1 MVDRRKQAEEA
12 KNRVLSGQY
21 ATNGGSQR
29 SARSQALQRYYDNQA
44 RQGLTDQY
52 TDARRDA
59 LQRSEQRTNN
69 RVRNDRVESL
79 LPDPFST
86 DRMLPQLTP
95 PVGPVTPQV
104 RNNWQDVQRGLPKP
118 ATQQP
123 LTIDQLD
130 SLIVGSGRQG
140 GKIGGINDFLNGFN
154 ANVRDSATLGLYP
167 YLEKKA
173 FDSQTLAPIM
183 GPRANYD
190 AAQQEAKKQD
200 GTWAG
205 VAADLVGSAI
215 PYAGAYKLA
224 APLIRSTISGLGPVA
239 SNLVR
244 GTVAGGIYGTANEL
258 GEAGFGKNDQHWTER
273 LQDVGINAA
282 LGGVGDAAFSAIGR
296 GLKKVLPGMRN
307 NPVPTPDPLNP
318 NALNGTRSTLP
329 LADARRVPGRNGLSP
344 ASEATP
350 LPRAATPSAAS
361 AYERALAD
369 GDIAAMR
376 AIDPDTAAKMAAYE
390 ATGGS
395 IRDLPSFLRPQ
406 VLRSL
411 GISETAPESVLQRAA
426 NSPTRQAKPDD
437 AVGAFQQFL
446 RQNDNRPVSARN
458 TPEATVNPAAAETR
472 PAQNVVRNVP
482 EAPVQSVAGAGRNAV
497 EAPTASPEAARVVP
511 ELPGGT
517 RERGVVTSLA
527 EQEKIPQEM
536 TDLMRQNPN
545 SRYTPITNADTV
557 AKANL
562 RLAEDIAKARN
573 YVEDDKIP
581 FDAEKAVTAQ
591 RLIDHYNSIKDFDS
605 AASVADK
612 LATEATKAGQFIQ
625 AQSLRDRLTPEGV
638 LISMNKKVDALNKK
652 LPKNKAPKVID
663 DTTKAEVMELAATAQ
678 KMQGT
683 KNNANGVLDML
694 QNKKPGEKLT
704 DSEISQIE
712 VLLNDNRAFVKDATR
727 RVRNT
732 DSPSVRQPRDK
743 RVQAAL
749 VDFFDK
755 AEAAARQRIAARK
768 GTLSSTPFDV
778 WADWIIIG
786 MSKMGKGTVKFADWS
801 EEMVRDLGENVRPT
815 LNSLFDRSKQ
825 AYEVAGQGIRAGT
838 ARKTKVNNAEFKA
851 LQDDMVTKVQ
861 TLIADT
867 KSGNFTDEQ
876 LQAIRDSAEELV
888 DAMPPA
894 NRKVPDA
901 QKAYEQAVKSLANKL
916 AGVEKTTVPIEETV
930 QEVRRLLQTV
940 SKATATPKPRVSQ
953 GLTETQNRIDEAGY
967 ALAGKAR
974 PDADALSMELNAYSQ
989 RANELIEKAKAG
1001 TATVAEMQEAVRVSE
1016 QIMQSI
1022 PEPQRAQLD
1031 EAKQMQQLAKSLV
1044 RTLQAPPGAK
1054 PPRSQAVQDMQRLLQ
1069 TAQRLKAERT
1079 APIQRADVSQDAERI
1094 NNLAR
1099 GLMERTVYKPLSP
1112 EEKVVR
1118 GLIRSKGD
1126 TLTSEQIVSLQS
1138 LAEGVTLLSG
1148 KERTRASQD
1157 LQVIMQG
1164 LEDPSFLR
1172 KISTVQTVSQL
1183 LNIKTQVRNILGNEM
1198 FYRVERLNK
1207 YVATPIDI
1215 ARSKLTGTERT
1226 VTFRTNN
1233 QENFW
1238 KAWITGD
1245 FKSAVQK
1252 NHFTRGFAEGGSAG
1266 WRGVNV
1272 NGLETQFELQ
1282 GQSFKGKYNPLAYME
1297 KALGASLRS
1306 FDNASYT
1313 RAYQN
1318 TLGEMGTLDAI
1329 NKGIKPTKEYV
1340 QNYIRNADTNILQL
1354 ADDYG
1359 RFMTFQDNNVI
1370 SQGLVKLKRGL
1381 NFNQDFGLGD
1391 LVLKYPK
1398 TPGAL
1403 LLRALEYSPA
1413 GFARSAWFL
1422 RRATKYAEEGAT
1434 KKFVENFSRAT
1445 IGSLGFAGMGY
1456 ALMDL
1461 GIMTTG
1467 ASRDKDIRS
1476 LEQGAG
1482 KGGFQINLSAL
1493 ARFVSSGFDRESVKG
1508 FQKGDMLYTFDWA
1521 QPVAFSISIGSEGRK
1536 NIDEGKT
1543 AEKLVQG
1550 YGAVALNSVAGAF
1563 NTVTD
1568 QSVLRGIKDAAE
1580 GFPGQTPMDKVLR
1593 ILLDAPSSFVPTAVN
1608 QVRQAR
1614 DNTARETYDPNAFV
1628 ESLNK
1633 VKNRIPGLADSLP
1646 PRYDSLGNQSKNFQ
1660 DPSLFNIFANPGK
1673 PSTYNPDEV
1682 AQGILDLITET
1693 DDDTLAPRVPQKKL
1707 QGVPLTGEQY
1717 SELSRLQGEQNR
1729 ERLGRINRDASTKS
1743 QTKKTEKAIDKS
1755 AKEAKKSLLRE
1766 YPDLKDM
1773 IKQNQQ

>member
-1 MVDRRKQAEEA
+1 MVDRKKQAEDA
-12 KNRVLSGQY
+12 KNRVLSG
-21 ATNGGSQR
+21 TSTSGGSYN
-29 SARSQALQRYYDNQA
+29 SLAEARDRRRRFEGMN
-44 RQGLTDQY
+44 TQY

-59 LQRSEQRTNN
+59 LQRSEQRTND

-104 RNNWQDVQRGLPKP
+104 RNNFQDVQRGTQMLPVVPSAVPP
-118 ATQQP
+118 AAPKRYWGQGFQEFTNEVNNA
-123 LTIDQLD
+123 LTFGLGGIAQDAQNASSKRMAEIAQRSNDPSLRDLGNRLVQRAESYDYYTPQFRD
-130 SLIVGSGRQG
+130 SPAGTVANIVGSLIPGQ
-140 GKIGGINDFLNGFN
+140 
-154 ANVRDSATLGLYP
+154 A
-167 YLEKKA
+167 A
-173 FDSQTLAPIM
+173 FDIAGLATRGIVNNL
-183 GPRANYD
+183 GRT
-190 AAQQEAKKQD
+190 AA
-200 GTWAG
+200 
-205 VAADLVGSAI
+205 
-215 PYAGAYKLA
+215 
-224 APLIRSTISGLGPVA
+224 
-239 SNLVR
+239 R
-244 GTVAGGIYGTANEL
+244 G
-258 GEAGFGKNDQHWTER
+258 
-273 LQDVGINAA
+273 A
-282 LGGVGDAAFSAIGR
+282 LGGAIYQGANEAVDAAKTGEVNPLQRGVRIGISAGLGGVADAGLSALGR
-296 GLKKVLPGMRN
+296 GLGKAFPGLAGSADAGV
-307 NPVPTPDPLNP
+307 NPQS
-318 NALNGTRSTLP
+318 LNGSRTTLP

-344 ASEATP
+344 APEAAP
-350 LPRAATPSAAS
+350 LPRTAAPSAAS
-361 AYERALAD
+361 TYERALAD

-376 AIDPDTAAKMAAYE
+376 AIDPDTAAKMEAYE
-390 ATGGS
+390 AAGGS

-406 VLRSL
+406 VLRRI
-411 GISETAPESVLQRAA
+411 GVSETAPESVLQRAA
-426 NSPTRQAKPDD
+426 NSPARQEQPDD

-458 TPEATVNPAAAETR
+458 TPEATVNPSAAANTPQMTQEIRDGVRFGMLDEAAPKGSSVPGAGRNAPEVPVSPVINDAARAMET
-472 PAQNVVRNVP
+472 
-482 EAPVQSVAGAGRNAV
+482 PVQAAGAGRNA
-497 EAPTASPEAARVVP
+497 P
-511 ELPGGT
+511 ELPPGGLP
-517 RERGVVTSLA
+517 ERGVVTSLA
-527 EQEKIPQEM
+527 EQDKIPQEM

-562 RLAEDIAKARN
+562 RVAEDIAKARN

-605 AASVADK
+605 AAAVADK

-694 QNKKPGEKLT
+694 QNKKPGEKLS

-916 AGVEKTTVPIEETV
+916 AGVEKTTVPVEESI

-940 SKATATPKPRVSQ
+940 SKATATPKPRVSR
-953 GLTETQNRIDEAGY
+953 GLTEEQNRIDEAGY

-974 PDADALSMELNAYSQ
+974 PDADALSMELNAYSK

-1001 TATVAEMQEAVRVSE
+1001 NATVAEMNEAVRVSE

-1099 GLMERTVYKPLSP
+1099 GLMERTKYKPLSP
-1112 EEKVVR
+1112 EEKVIR
-1118 GLIRSKGD
+1118 SFIRSKGD
-1126 TLTSEQIVSLQS
+1126 ALSSEQISSLQTV
-1138 LAEGVTLLSG
+1138 AENVSLLSG
-1148 KERTRASQD
+1148 DERIAASQA
-1157 LQVIMQG
+1157 LQKIVQG
-1164 LEDPSFLR
+1164 IEKPGVLR
-1172 KISTVQTVSQL
+1172 KISTVQYIAQL
-1183 LNIKTQVRNILGNEM
+1183 LNPKTQIRNIVGNEL
-1198 FYRVERLNK
+1198 FYWTERLNK
-1207 YVATPIDI
+1207 LAATPIDI
-1215 ARSKLTGTERT
+1215 ARSKLTNTERT

-1233 QENFW
+1233 QY
-1238 KAWITGD
+1238 GY
-1245 FKSAVQK
+1245 FKGWVQGK
-1252 NHFTRGFAEGGSAG
+1252 NAG
-1266 WRGVNV
+1266 WNGVNI
-1272 NGLETQFELQ
+1272 NGLETQFDLQ
-1282 GQSFKGKYNPLAYME
+1282 NGQVFTGKANPLAFLE
-1297 KALGASLRS
+1297 KTLGASLRS
-1306 FDNASYT
+1306 FDNAAYT
-1313 RAYQN
+1313 RAYNN
-1318 TLGEMGTLDAI
+1318 TLGEMATLDAI
-1329 NKGIKPTKEYV
+1329 NKGVKATPEFV
-1340 QNYIRNADTNILQL
+1340 QNYIRNADNNIMQL

-1359 RFMTFQDNNVI
+1359 RYVTFQDNNVL
-1370 SQGLVKLKRGL
+1370 SSSLVKFKRAANLGK
-1381 NFNQDFGLGD
+1381 DFGFGD
-1391 LVLKYPK
+1391 LIIKYPK
-1398 TPGAL
+1398 TPANL
-1403 LLRALEYSPA
+1403 LMRALEYSPA
-1413 GFARSAWFL
+1413 GFLRSAYQL
-1422 RRATKYAEEGAT
+1422 NRAWRYAEEGAT
-1434 KKFVENFSRAT
+1434 RKFVESMSRAIVGT
-1445 IGSLGFAGMGY
+1445 AGFAGMGY
-1456 ALMDL
+1456 VLMDN
-1461 GIMTTG
+1461 GIITTG
-1467 ASRDKDIRS
+1467 ASKDKDIRT

-1482 KGGFQINLSAL
+1482 KGAYQINLSAL
-1493 ARFVSSGFDRESVKG
+1493 GRFVKSGFDPKAVGG
-1508 FQKGDMLYTFDWA
+1508 FQKGDQLYAYDWA
-1521 QPVAFSISIGSEGRK
+1521 QPVSLSASIGAEWKKGGL
-1536 NIDEGKT
+1536 EGKS
-1543 AEKLVQG
+1543 AEKIITGLP
-1550 YGAVALNSVAGAF
+1550 GAALNSFAGSI
-1563 NTVTD
+1563 TTLTE
-1568 QSVLRGIKDAAE
+1568 QSVLRGLADLTK
-1580 GFPGQTPMDKVLR
+1580 GYPGQTPVDKA
-1593 ILLDAPSSFVPTAVN
+1593 LDIAFQVPASFIPTFAN
-1608 QVRQAR
+1608 QIRQTM
-1614 DNTARETYDPNAFV
+1614 DNTARETYDPNKV
-1628 ESLNK
+1628 QQSLNMA
-1633 VKNRIPGLADSLP
+1633 KNKIPGLAGDLP
-1646 PRYDSLGNQSKNFQ
+1646 VRYNSLGEAGKTYQ
-1660 DPSLFNIFANPGK
+1660 DPSLFNIFFNPGK
-1673 PSTYNPDEV
+1673 ASTYNPDEV

-1707 QGVPLTGEQY
+1707 QGVPLSGEQF

-1773 IKQNQQ
+1773 IKANQK